1 LSVRRLSAAFDEAS
15 GGVPGLAADETT
27 ARPLLSLSPSLGD
40 SPQRPSSPPLPPP
53 PALPPLPPLPAP
65 LPAALPLPPP
75 PPPPPLP
82 APRPSRAGRSLP
94 PRRAAAD
101 GAVAGAARAAPVL
114 PPPAAGQHPL
124 LLAQLSRLPVWT
136 RDALRQ
142 APPHRLPA
150 FWTALARLRTGAFGR
165 TRLMA
170 AARFGDAERARL
182 LIEEHGAS
190 VHVAQSTDAHTH
202 AGGVAPDAA
211 AAAAHVDTAEALARV
226 AARPGEAEASV
237 ADTVF
242 TALGAAAGPG
252 PSAVAGLASGSGAG
266 ARVGGLRRTAL
277 VEAVLAGHQA
287 AAAVLRNYGAA
298 DFQLARGRCVGAPV
312 RAHAGR
318 VHACVALGGG
328 SVVTGG
334 EDGLVRV
341 WNAADFATTR
351 K

>member
-1 LSVRRLSAAFDEAS
+1 
-15 GGVPGLAADETT
+15 
-27 ARPLLSLSPSLGD
+27 
-40 SPQRPSSPPLPPP
+40 
-53 PALPPLPPLPAP
+53 
-65 LPAALPLPPP
+65 
-75 PPPPPLP
+75 
-82 APRPSRAGRSLP
+82 
-94 PRRAAAD
+94 
-101 GAVAGAARAAPVL
+101 
-114 PPPAAGQHPL
+114 
-124 LLAQLSRLPVWT
+124 
-136 RDALRQ
+136 
-142 APPHRLPA
+142 
-150 FWTALARLRTGAFGR
+150 
-165 TRLMA
+165 MA

-190 VHVAQSTDAHTH
+190 VHVAQSTDAHAH
-202 AGGVAPDAA
+202 AHA
-211 AAAAHVDTAEALARV
+211 DTAEALALV
-226 AARPGEAEASV
+226 AARRPGEAEASV

-242 TALGAAAGPG
+242 TALGAAAASG